1 MIKKKIHLVVG
12 GRPNYIKS
20 FNLIRVLK
28 KKKFKI
34 ILILTNQHYDHEL
47 NQIFFDELKI
57 NRPDIVLKNK
67 GSNVENIK
75 QKYQKVL
82 DYNRPELVVV
92 FGDMNSALG
101 AALAAKNKRVPIAH
115 VESGLRSFDKRMPE
129 EKNRI
134 AIDKISS
141 LLFCTTQ
148 SALKNLNKENVKGER
163 FFVGNSMIDTL
174 KILKSK
180 IINRKFYKKLNL
192 IKKKYVVLTLHRNF
206 NVDTFKKLKLII
218 NEINELSTRF
228 NLVFSVHPRTKKN
241 LIKYS
246 LLKKLNKK
254 VLIKS
259 SFSYINFLSL
269 VKDSQFVITDSGGIQ
284 EETSSLK
291 INCFTLRNNT
301 ERPITVN
308 RGTNYIVREKNFSS
322 FIFNTMSK
330 MKKGKKIKYWDGGTS
345 IRISKIISQYFKK
358 LHVEKN

>member
-148 SALKNLNKENVKGER
+148 SALKNLNKENVKGKR
-163 FFVGNSMIDTL
+163 FL
-174 KILKSK
+174 L
-180 IINRKFYKKLNL
+180 
-192 IKKKYVVLTLHRNF
+192 
-206 NVDTFKKLKLII
+206 
-218 NEINELSTRF
+218 EI
-228 NLVFSVHPRTKKN
+228 
-241 LIKYS
+241 
-246 LLKKLNKK
+246 
-254 VLIKS
+254 
-259 SFSYINFLSL
+259 
-269 VKDSQFVITDSGGIQ
+269 Q
-284 EETSSLK
+284 
-291 INCFTLRNNT
+291 
-301 ERPITVN
+301 
-308 RGTNYIVREKNFSS
+308 
-322 FIFNTMSK
+322 
-330 MKKGKKIKYWDGGTS
+330 
-345 IRISKIISQYFKK
+345 
-358 LHVEKN
+358 